1 MPDFFPLDDPEA
13 PAPVAEFSDLVT
25 CDEVK
30 TAENVTTAAYD
41 ASIEQIIPQVSAAV
55 RSFTDR
61 DFGAAATVETRA
73 FEYRGGGV
81 LDIDDCSA
89 IVAVKMDGRGLAQN
103 RDYRPQRERRG
114 GPYFYLD
121 MYVEPGRFASP
132 EMGFTRN
139 EDTYTAPR
147 YRPQSALVTV
157 EGEFGWTTVPED
169 VKLAAIEMIRAVLQL
184 PTDDLQNESIAEYS
198 YSQVAQPFNSGR
210 WPTRAVDLL
219 RPYRRINL

>member
-1 MPDFFPLDDPEA
+1 MPTFNDI
-13 PAPVAEFSDLVT
+13 VT
-25 CDEVK
+25 LEEVK
-30 TAENVTTAAYD
+30 RAEHVATDQYD
-41 ASIEQIIPQVSAAV
+41 AAITQLIPQVSGAV

-61 DFGAAATVETRA
+61 DFGAAAETTTRT

-89 IVAVKMDGRGLAQN
+89 IVSVSMDGVGLAQN

-121 MYVEPGRFASP
+121 MYVEPGRSGSP

-139 EDTYTAPR
+139 EDTIFAAG
-147 YRPQSALVTV
+147 RPKRKNALVQVT
-157 EGEFGWTTVPED
+157 GEFGWTTVPED
-169 VKLAAIEMIRAVLQL
+169 VKLAAIEMIRVVADL
-184 PTDDLQNESIAEYS
+184 PEDDIQNESIAEYG
-198 YSQVAQPFNSGR
+198 YSKVGQTFNSGR
-210 WPTRAVDLL
+210 WPTRSVDLL

>member
-1 MPDFFPLDDPEA
+1 MQTFADI
-13 PAPVAEFSDLVT
+13 VT
-25 CDEVK
+25 LAEVK
-30 TAENVTTAAYD
+30 TAEHITSSQYD
-41 ASIEQIIPQVSAAV
+41 AAIEQLIPQVSNAV

-61 DFGAAATVETRA
+61 DFGAAPDVSERTY
-73 FEYRGGGV
+73 EYRGGGV
-81 LDIDDCSA
+81 LDIDDCST
-89 IVAVKMDGRGLAQN
+89 IVSVRMDGRTLARD

-121 MYVEPGRFASP
+121 MYTSPADSTSP

-139 EDTYTAPR
+139 EDTVYASVRPR
-147 YRPQSALVTV
+147 PLPSLVTV

-169 VKLAAIEMIRAVLQL
+169 VKLAAIEMIRVVADLPEDSLQS
-184 PTDDLQNESIAEYS
+184 ESIAEYS
-198 YSQVAQPFNSGR
+198 YSQTGQTFNSGR